1 MPDLTKF
8 YDPNY
13 CCSAMFTQGETKT
26 LTIRA
31 VKSKVLYL
39 QGKGECR
46 QPVLFFKE
54 TGVWKDENAQPILD
68 KYNKP
73 IIKEE
78 VPLVLSAKANK
89 DKMIELYGKDTDQW
103 IGKQITVFS
112 DPNVKV
118 GGRKVG
124 GIRIKAPI
132 RAEKSNVVCPIC
144 GKVINASNGMT
155 PTQILDYSELKKGVR
170 ACLDCASKM

>member
-13 CCSAMFTQGETKT
+13 CCSAMFSKGETKT

-68 KYNKP
+68 KNNRP
-73 IIKEE
+73 VIKEE

-89 DKMIELYGKDTDQW
+89 EKMID
-103 IGKQITVFS
+103 
-112 DPNVKV
+112 
-118 GGRKVG
+118 RK
-124 GIRIKAPI
+124 
-132 RAEKSNVVCPIC
+132 SVV
-144 GKVINASNGMT
+144 
-155 PTQILDYSELKKGVR
+155 
-170 ACLDCASKM
+170 

>member
-13 CCSAMFTQGETKT
+13 CCSAMFSKGETKT

-68 KYNKP
+68 KNNRP
-73 IIKEE
+73 VIKEE

-89 DKMIELYGKDTDQW
+89 EKMIKLYGSDTDKW
-103 IGKQITVFS
+103 IGKQIVVYS
-112 DPNVKV
+112 DPTVKV
-118 GGRKVG
+118 GGKQVG
-124 GIRIKAPI
+124 GIRIKAPTQEPTVI
-132 RAEKSNVVCPIC
+132 CPVC
-144 GKVINASNGMT
+144 GKPVLPSNGLT
-155 PTQILDYSELKKGVR
+155 ASQILDYSESKKGIR
-170 ACLDCASKM
+170 ACLDCAAKA